1 MDVKFEDQLS
11 EVERAAWK
19 SFQNVT
25 THLLKNHKAENYCD
39 MVADLV
45 QSHKAMRRNMSLKV
59 SFLDSHLDFLP
70 ENLGAVS
77 DEHGER
83 FHQDISNNEKRCQGK
98 WSPSML
104 ADYYW
109 TLRRDIT
116 QAKWSRKSFAVT
128 FYVMCIF
135 FLIQGA

>member
-1 MDVKFEDQLS
+1 MFICWISNNRDNVDVKFEDQLS

-77 DEHGER
+77 D
-83 FHQDISNNEKRCQGK
+83 FT
-98 WSPSML
+98 
-104 ADYYW
+104 W
-109 TLRRDIT
+109 TFLPRKSGTKASGVPECWLIIKLLITRDVP
-116 QAKWSRKSFAVT
+116 QARYSRKSSSVT
-128 FYVMCIF
+128 VK
-135 FLIQGA
+135 

>member
-1 MDVKFEDQLS
+1 MFICWTSNNRDNTDVKFEDQLS

-25 THLLKNHKAENYCD
+25 TNFLENHNKAENYCD

-45 QSHKAMRRNMSLKV
+45 QSYKAMGFNVSLKV

-77 DEHGER
+77 DWHGER
-83 FHQDISNNEKRCQGK
+83 FYRDISSTEKRRQGN
-98 WSPSML
+98 
-104 ADYYW
+104 
-109 TLRRDIT
+109 
-116 QAKWSRKSFAVT
+116 
-128 FYVMCIF
+128 
-135 FLIQGA
+135 